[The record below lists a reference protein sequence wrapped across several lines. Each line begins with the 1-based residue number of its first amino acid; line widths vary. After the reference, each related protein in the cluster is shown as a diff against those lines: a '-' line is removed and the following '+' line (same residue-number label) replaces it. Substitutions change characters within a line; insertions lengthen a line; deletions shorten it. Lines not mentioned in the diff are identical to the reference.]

1 MPRFIEIRDETGK
14 LTKHALIGEQITIGR
29 SSSADIRLNRPT
41 VSRQHARLTI
51 QNGNCV
57 LTDLDSTSG
66 TTLNGK
72 PVTQSRLWPGD
83 RVRISRFE
91 LRLVDPQASTS
102 TDQLGLTTM
111 WAREQAPPKI
121 SALDFGPTPKI
132 DFDHIGAIN
141 AFGQT
146 LMKEDDPAARLNKL
160 CRMAVGETMGG
171 YWALVLG
178 VHGEDTSRTPAVL
191 AASDERLLDREGTYI
206 SQSAIRAALK
216 DRAPVLANNF
226 AQDNQAIE
234 MSIVDG
240 AGATA
245 AVVCPLGQNEGGQ
258 LLLYINMPPQ
268 RASVAWLAVI
278 ALLTKEYQQSEA
290 QRRAQESARQRAVVE
305 RDMENAKSI
314 QQSILPERPETDG
327 LDVAWSFVPCDAV
340 GGDLIDVIGLT
351 DGRVLLAIADVSG
364 HGLAAA
370 LATLSIHS
378 IVQTLI
384 KNGTSTEQMM
394 TMLNDHLCAYLPDSR
409 FVTMVVVV
417 IDPGTGETHCINAGH
432 SAPLIVGGDGQA
444 RELNHESHLVLGV
457 APGALTSASDRLRP
471 DETMLLYT
479 DGLIEMQAPEGGQLR
494 TEGLTVLFQQALQ
507 AGRSADAVTESIRDS
522 LDGLQA
528 GQPVLDDQTFM
539 VIRAKNRA
547 TSR

>member
-14 LTKHALIGEQITIGR
+14 LTKHELSGDQMIIGR

-51 QNGNCV
+51 QNGGFV

-66 TTLNGK
+66 TTINGK
-72 PVTQSRLWPGD
+72 PVTKSKLWPGD
-83 RVRISRFE
+83 RVQISRFE
-91 LRLVDPQASTS
+91 LRLVDPKASSTS

-121 SALDFGPTPKI
+121 SALDFGPAPKI

-160 CRMAVGETMGG
+160 CRMAVSETMGG
-171 YWALVLG
+171 YWALVLE
-178 VHGEDTSRTPAVL
+178 VQGEDPDRTPAVL

-206 SQSAIRAALK
+206 SQSAIRAALN
-216 DRAPVLANNF
+216 DQAPVLANNF

-234 MSIVDG
+234 MSIVEG

-245 AVVCPLGQNEGGQ
+245 AVVCPLGGNQGG
-258 LLLYINMPPQ
+258 LLLYVNMPPQ

-314 QQSILPERPETDG
+314 QQSILPEHPEIDG
-327 LDVAWSFVPCDAV
+327 LDIAWSFMPCDAV
-340 GGDLIDVIGLT
+340 GGDLIDVIELA
-351 DGRVLLAIADVSG
+351 DGRVLIAIADVSG

-378 IVQTLI
+378 IVQTSI
-384 KNGTSTEQMM
+384 KNGTSTERMM

-417 IDPGTGETHCINAGH
+417 IDPRTGETQCINAGH
-432 SAPLIVGGDGQA
+432 SAPLIVGSDGQA

-457 APGALTSASDRLRP
+457 APGELTSAGDRLAP

-479 DGLIEMQAPEGGQLR
+479 DGLIEMQDPEGGQLR
-494 TEGLTVLFQQALQ
+494 AEGLTVLFQEALQ
-507 AGRSADAVTESIRDS
+507 ADESAGAVTTSIRGS
-522 LDGLQA
+522 LDALQA

-539 VIRAKNRA
+539 VIRSIDS
-547 TSR
+547 TG